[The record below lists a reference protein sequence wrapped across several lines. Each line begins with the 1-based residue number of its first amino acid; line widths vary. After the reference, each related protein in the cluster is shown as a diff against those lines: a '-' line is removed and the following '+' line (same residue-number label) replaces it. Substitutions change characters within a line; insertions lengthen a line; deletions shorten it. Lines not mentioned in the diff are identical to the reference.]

1 MTRIPRPWWV
11 AGQLALLAIAA
22 WALATS
28 VTSVVGSR
36 LSRETGTAT
45 VDTTH
50 KTETTQ
56 IRPVTD
62 YLAMARRDL
71 FATPGDESGPL
82 HPGGVLQKGPSNL
95 KLLGTG
101 GAGAAGYAIVE
112 KKSGKEQIVV
122 GIGDE
127 IDGAELKEIGWR
139 RAILTRD
146 DSEELLVVPAD
157 MAVEAAKK
165 TATKAAGATNSVR
178 DENIRELGDDRWMI
192 ASAEVDD
199 QLNNLSSLFTQMRAV
214 PNMTDGVANGFR
226 IFAIRRNSLFQ
237 KLGLKN
243 NDVVQR
249 VNGMDLNDPAR
260 ALGLL
265 EEMKGEN
272 QLSVDVLRGGEPRT
286 LTYEIR

>member
-1 MTRIPRPWWV
+1 MTRIRRPWWV

-28 VTSVVGSR
+28 VTSVVARR
-36 LSRETGTAT
+36 LSRETGAAAAATTRKAETAQ
-45 VDTTH
+45 V
-50 KTETTQ
+50 
-56 IRPVTD
+56 RPVTD

-71 FATPGDESGPL
+71 FAAPGDESESL
-82 HPGGVLQKGPSNL
+82 HVGGVLQRGPSNL

-112 KKSGKEQIVV
+112 KKNGKEQIVL
-122 GIGDE
+122 GIGEE
-127 IDGAELKEIGWR
+127 IDGAKLKEVGWR
-139 RAILTRD
+139 RAILIRD
-146 DSEELLVVPAD
+146 GNEELLLVPAD
-157 MAVEAAKK
+157 MAVEAARK
-165 TATKAAGATNSVR
+165 TATRATGSVR

-192 ASAEVDD
+192 AEAEVEN
-199 QLNNLSSLFTQMRAV
+199 QLNNLSNLFTQMRAV
-214 PNMTDGVANGFR
+214 PNMTDGVADGFR

-265 EEMKGEN
+265 EELKGES